1 MSLVAEL
8 RRRSVF
14 RVAAAYL
21 VVGWLLTEVLT
32 TILPTLGAPEWA
44 VRAVILIFAFGF
56 IPAVVLSWFFE
67 ITPEGIKRDQEVAR
81 EHPPGSTSR
90 APRKV
95 DQLTI
100 GTAVALI
107 IVIGLFSAR
116 YTADDS
122 SEADLAISDTSVA
135 VLPFVNMSGD
145 KDNEYF
151 SDGLTE
157 TLLHMLAQIPDLKV
171 AARTSSFAFKDQN
184 LGIKAIAEALEVA
197 HILEGSVQRAGDE
210 VRITAQLI
218 RASDGFHVW
227 SQVYDRTLDDIFA
240 IQDEIASHVG
250 SALSAS
256 LLGTEGETRLAGV
269 TTTDPDAYDLY
280 LLARKERA
288 TYSYGGLQA
297 AEDLLK
303 GALLIDPDFTD
314 AKTELAGSYV
324 HQLET
329 GLMDQRTAIAEIIAI
344 TDQVMIEQPENPV
357 AKATSIYAKALS
369 LRSQGDDAAMT
380 DLANELEA
388 IVASSPTSLEPRFLL
403 VRAYKTLQRF
413 DECIPVLEDALAF
426 DPFNPALH
434 FELGTVLLQDERW
447 DEARAALE
455 KSLEIEPAQPNAY
468 TSLGILSLQE
478 GDGVGM
484 AKAFTNAIAV
494 DPKDH
499 ELPGML
505 AALLYQLGLVDI
517 GDAFRDRVQ
526 ALAPTSEVAYR
537 LDMLH
542 AKSVG
547 DVDGSVAAA
556 RRAIEDKIE
565 NRRYG
570 FGGAIQHLIR
580 TAAQDGR
587 IEEELAWINE
597 QEPGIFDV
605 DATRVPQRYRAVQG
619 IAFDAWIRI
628 LPIEEV
634 SRRLDVMIAFA
645 ESLGIDPTE
654 NPNAHV
660 SILAIRGQ
668 TDEAIDVALEEVF
681 SQSVALNLTWR
692 DTWMQPQ
699 YADIISDPRVQD
711 AMLHWEEEEA
721 ALRGSVQSYFAD
733 MHAAR

>member
-44 VRAVILIFAFGF
+44 ARAVILIFVFGF

-67 ITPEGIKRDQEVAR
+67 ITPEGVKREEDVDR
-81 EHPPGSTSR
+81 EHPGARGPAR
-90 APRKV
+90 RV

-116 YTADDS
+116 YTADDPS
-122 SEADLAISDTSVA
+122 AVDLAISDTSVA

-171 AARTSSFAFKDQN
+171 AARTSSFAFKDSN

-197 HILEGSVQRAGDE
+197 HVLEGSVQRAGDE

-227 SQVYDRTLDDIFA
+227 SQNYDRTLDDIFA

-256 LLGTEGETRLAGV
+256 LLGTEGETLVAGV

-288 TYSYGGLQA
+288 TFSYGGLQA

-303 GALLIDPDFTD
+303 GALLIDPDFID
-314 AKTELAGSYV
+314 AKTELASSYV
-324 HQLET
+324 HQFET
-329 GLMDQRTAIAEIIAI
+329 GLMDQRTAVAEIIAI
-344 TDQVMIEQPENPV
+344 TDQVLTEQPDDPV
-357 AKATSIYAKALS
+357 ARATSLYAKALA
-369 LRSQGDDAAMT
+369 LMSQGDQAAMS

-388 IVASSPTSLEPRFLL
+388 IVASYPTSLEPRFLL
-403 VRAYKTLQRF
+403 VRAYKALQRV
-413 DECIPVLEDALAF
+413 DECIPVLEEALAF

-434 FELGTVLLQDERW
+434 YEMGTVLMHDDRW

-468 TSLGILSLQE
+468 TYLGLLSLQE

-484 AKAFTNAIAV
+484 AKALTNAIAV

-505 AALLYQLGLVDI
+505 AAFLYELGLVDI
-517 GDAFRDRVQ
+517 ADAFRNRVL
-526 ALAPTSEVAYR
+526 ALAPTSEVAYQ
-537 LDMLH
+537 LDLLR

-547 DVDGSVAAA
+547 DVEGSVASA
-556 RRAIEDKIE
+556 RKAIEDKVE
-565 NRRYG
+565 DRRFG
-570 FGGAIQHLIR
+570 FGGALQHLIR

-605 DATRVPQRYRAVQG
+605 DATRVPQRYRNVQG
-619 IAFDAWIRI
+619 LAFDAWVQT
-628 LPIEEV
+628 LPIEELN
-634 SRRLDVMIAFA
+634 RRLDVLLAYWA
-645 ESLGIDPTE
+645 SLGIDAKEDPS
-654 NPNAHV
+654 AHV
-660 SILAIRGQ
+660 GILAIRGQ
-668 TDEAIDVALEEVF
+668 TGEAIDVALEEVF
-681 SQSVALNLTWR
+681 SRSVALDLNWR

-699 YADIISDPRVQD
+699 YMDIISDPRVQN
-711 AMLHWEEEEA
+711 AMLRWEEEEA
-721 ALRGSVQSYFAD
+721 VLRGSVQSWFAD
-733 MHAAR
+733 MHASR

>member
-1 MSLVAEL
+1 MSPVAEL
-8 RRRSVF
+8 RRRGVL

-44 VRAVILIFAFGF
+44 SRAVILIFAFGF

-67 ITPEGIKRDQEVAR
+67 ITPEGIKREEDVDPERPGARRVA
-81 EHPPGSTSR
+81 
-90 APRKV
+90 RKV
-95 DQLTI
+95 DQVTI
-100 GTAVALI
+100 GTAIALI

-116 YTADDS
+116 YTADDES
-122 SEADLAISDTSVA
+122 TVEVAISETSVA

-171 AARTSSFAFKDQN
+171 AARTSSFAFKGQN
-184 LGIKAIAEALEVA
+184 LDVKVIAEALDVA
-197 HILEGSVQRAGDE
+197 HVLEGSVQRAGDK

-227 SQVYDRTLDDIFA
+227 SQTFDRTLDDIFA

-250 SALSAS
+250 AALSAS
-256 LLGTEGETRLAGV
+256 LLGTDGETQLAGV

-314 AKTELAGSYV
+314 AKTELASSYV
-324 HQLET
+324 HQYET
-329 GLMDQRTAIAEIIAI
+329 GLMDRRTAVAEIIAI
-344 TDQVMIEQPENPV
+344 TDQVLIERPDDPV
-357 AKATSIYAKALS
+357 AKATSIYAKALA
-369 LRSQGDDAAMT
+369 LASQGDEAAMS

-388 IVASSPTSLEPRFLL
+388 IVASSPTSLEPRLLL
-403 VRAYKTLQRF
+403 VRAYKALQRSE
-413 DECIPVLEDALAF
+413 ECIPILRESLAL
-426 DPFNPALH
+426 DPFNPTLH
-434 FELGTVLLQDERW
+434 YELGTALMENERW

-455 KSLEIEPAQPNAY
+455 KSLEIEPAQPNAHSY
-468 TSLGILSLQE
+468 LGILSLRD

-484 AKAFTNAIAV
+484 AKALTNAIAV

-505 AALLYQLGLVDI
+505 AAFLYELGLVEI
-517 GDAFRDRVQ
+517 ADAFRERVL
-526 ALAPTSEVAYR
+526 ALAPTSSVAYR
-537 LDMLH
+537 LDMLR
-542 AKSVG
+542 AISVG
-547 DVDGSVAAA
+547 DTEGSVVAA
-556 RRAIEDKIE
+556 RRTIEDDVE
-565 NRRYG
+565 DRRFA
-570 FGGAIQHLIR
+570 FGGAVQHLIR
-580 TAAQDGR
+580 TAAQNER
-587 IEEELAWINE
+587 IEEELAWVNE

-605 DATRVPQRYRAVQG
+605 DAARVPQRYRNVQG
-619 IAFDAWIRI
+619 VAFDAWIRT

-634 SRRLDVMIAFA
+634 RRRLDVLIAHA
-645 ESLGIDPTE
+645 ESLGVDPTE

-668 TDEAIDVALEEVF
+668 TDEAIEVALEEVF
-681 SQSVALNLTWR
+681 SESVALHMNWR
-692 DTWMQPQ
+692 AAWMQPQ
-699 YADIISDPRVQD
+699 FADVVADPRIQE
-711 AMLHWEEEEA
+711 AILRWEEEEE
-721 ALRGSVQSYFAD
+721 ALRGSVQSWFSD
-733 MHAAR
+733 MHAAN